1 MDGRVAWIRL
11 ALTYLILLSEGV
23 RVVRRE
29 DDGNVVY
36 CLRGRD
42 VALYAVER
50 QVEVGSYPGV
60 YTVEVRFRESR
71 GDQRRKRAIMQDQK
85 R

>member
-29 DDGNVVY
+29 DDGNVVN

-50 QVEVGSYPGV
+50 KVEVGSYPGV

-71 GDQRRKRAIMQDQK
+71 GDQRRKGAMQDQK